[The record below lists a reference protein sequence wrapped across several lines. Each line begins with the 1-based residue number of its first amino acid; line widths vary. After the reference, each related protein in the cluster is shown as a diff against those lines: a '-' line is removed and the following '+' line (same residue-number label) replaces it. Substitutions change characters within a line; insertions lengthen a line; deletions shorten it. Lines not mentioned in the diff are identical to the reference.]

1 MYGYI
6 EIANELQKTAQ
17 GEAYY
22 GNALR
27 VAKDIPEIT
36 PEERSVLDAF
46 ATGKYSFEN
55 RMALQDIAIKIRHLT
70 TAST

>member
-1 MYGYI
+1 MYGYKK
-6 EIANELQKTAQ
+6 IAEELQKTAL
-17 GEAYY
+17 GEAHY

-36 PEERSVLDAF
+36 AEERGVLDAW

-55 RMALQDIAIKIRHLT
+55 RMDLQDIAIKIRQLLN
-70 TAST
+70 